1 MLCHLFLLFLM
12 SSLANKLIPGDI
24 NADIEDVAQQL
35 IEDNIVAVS
44 RQMID
49 KEASLA
55 RETSKNGMQS
65 ELMDVEEEL

>member
-1 MLCHLFLLFLM
+1 M